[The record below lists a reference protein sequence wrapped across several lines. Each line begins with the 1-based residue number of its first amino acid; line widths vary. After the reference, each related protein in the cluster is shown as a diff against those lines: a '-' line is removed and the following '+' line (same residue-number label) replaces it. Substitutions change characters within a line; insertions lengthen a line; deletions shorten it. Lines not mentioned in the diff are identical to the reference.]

1 MNVRMQP
8 VRTAALALLAWTAG
22 AFLAGQTIGTVQES
36 QAMVGV
42 RGVSVPPVART
53 DVANM
58 IDAGIIETE
67 GFTHVTLNLAGEL
80 KSTASKDGAI
90 VAVLIPVQPPFDFAF
105 ESLGL
110 LPASLEISASVT
122 AHGGLYFMAKQATLE
137 VGFPRYRVL
146 LYNTS
151 GAAANVALFAYR
163 TRR

>member
-1 MNVRMQP
+1 MRMP
-8 VRTAALALLAWTAG
+8 RRSSRAALLSLLVFAAG
-22 AFLAGQTIGTVQES
+22 AILAGQTIGSVQES

-42 RGVSVPPVART
+42 RGLQVPPVART

-58 IDAGIIETE
+58 IDAGVIDTE

-80 KSTASKDGAI
+80 KSTSSKDGAV

-110 LPASLEISASVT
+110 LPASLEISASVA

>member
-1 MNVRMQP
+1 MIGRMQP
-8 VRTAALALLAWTAG
+8 LRTAALALLTWTSG
-22 AFLAGQTIGTVQES
+22 AFLAGQTIGSVQES

-42 RGVSVPPVART
+42 RGLSVPPVART

-58 IDAGIIETE
+58 IDAGVIDTE

-80 KSTASKDGAI
+80 KSTSAKDGAI

-105 ESLGL
+105 ETLGL
-110 LPASLEISASVT
+110 LPASLEIPASVT